1 MPRFLEDMVELII
14 DKRDESHQEVGGFE
28 LVYEVPKLQKKTS
41 EFKQTQKNLKVEGK
55 GLD

>member
-1 MPRFLEDMVELII
+1 MPRFLEDMVELMI
-14 DKRDESHQEVGGFE
+14 DKRDASHQEVGGFE